1 MEAEAGLGSRTR
13 DRWVPRLLTP
23 DPGFPMDE
31 HRTLRVAEALREELS
46 ELIGFELSDPRL
58 AGTEVTDV
66 QVTPDGRHAHV
77 KVSVCGDERAQN
89 QALAALERASGY
101 VRHEVATR
109 LQLRHIPELHFE
121 RDRYPDVESR
131 VDFLLR
137 RAKKSR
143 ARDEN

>member
-1 MEAEAGLGSRTR
+1 
-13 DRWVPRLLTP
+13 
-23 DPGFPMDE
+23 MDE

-46 ELIGFELSDPRL
+46 ELIGFELADPRL
-58 AGTEVTDV
+58 AGMEVTDV
-66 QVTPDGRHAHV
+66 QMTPDGRHAHV
-77 KVSVCGDERAQN
+77 KVSVRGDERTQN
-89 QALAALERASGY
+89 QALAALEHAAGY
-101 VRHEVATR
+101 VRHEVAFR
-109 LQLRHIPELHFE
+109 LQLRHVPELHFE